1 MSNNYTNSDN
11 VRRRIIRDLA
21 VSSAILLNPNL
32 LINTLVNEVKSREVL
47 RELMT
52 LSSNNQ
58 QSVSGNNARLGNDRV
73 REILDR
79 IRREHLGGGDG

>member
-21 VSSAILLNPNL
+21 VSSAILLSPNL
-32 LINTLVNEVKSREVL
+32 LINTLVNEVKGREVL

-58 QSVSGNNARLGNDRV
+58 QSVSSNNAHFGNDRV

-79 IRREHLGGGDG
+79 IRRKHLGGGDG